1 MHAHPLKMGHITMDN
16 ASNNGA
22 MMESLAQK
30 LKPRDVPFDARDN
43 RIMCFAH
50 IIDLCSGRAICAASG
65 VDEGVPPSN
74 ETASDPIS
82 VACAAVRAIWGSGK
96 RQRDFERVIADG
108 NKGGWFKAG
117 RPPETV
123 HLKPLQLL
131 RDVPTRWDSVFHMLH
146 RLREMRPVCRH
157 TSLTEHNTC

>member
-1 MHAHPLKMGHITMDN
+1 MDN

-30 LKPRDVPFDARDN
+30 LKLCDVPFDACDN

-50 IIDLCSGRAICAASG
+50 IIDLCSRQAIRAASG

-82 VACAAVRAIWGSGK
+82 VACAAVRAIRGSGK
-96 RQRDFERVIADG
+96 RRRDFKQVIADG

-117 RPPETV
+117 WPPEMV

-131 RDVPTRWDSVFHMLH
+131 RDIPTGWDSVFHMLH

>member
-22 MMESLAQK
+22 MMELLVQK
-30 LKPRDVPFDARDN
+30 LKPCDVPFNACDN

-50 IIDLCSGRAICAASG
+50 IIDLCSGWAIHAASG
-65 VDEGVPPSN
+65 VDEGVLPGN

-82 VACAAVRAIWGSGK
+82 VACAAVQAIWGSGK
-96 RQRDFERVIADG
+96 CQRDFEQVIADG

-131 RDVPTRWDSVFHMLH
+131 
-146 RLREMRPVCRH
+146 
-157 TSLTEHNTC
+157 

>member
-1 MHAHPLKMGHITMDN
+1 MDN

-22 MMESLAQK
+22 MMESLMQK
-30 LKPRDVPFDARDN
+30 LKPRDVPFNARDN
-43 RIMCFAH
+43 RIMCFAY
-50 IIDLCSGRAICAASG
+50 IIDLCSGQAIRAASG
-65 VDEGVPPSN
+65 VDEGVLPGN

-82 VACAAVRAIWGSGK
+82 VARAAVRAIRGSGK
-96 RQRDFERVIADG
+96 RRRDFEQVIADG

-117 RPPETV
+117 RPPKTV
-123 HLKPLQLL
+123 YLKPLQLL
-131 RDVPTRWDSVFHMLH
+131 RDVPMRWDSVFHMLH